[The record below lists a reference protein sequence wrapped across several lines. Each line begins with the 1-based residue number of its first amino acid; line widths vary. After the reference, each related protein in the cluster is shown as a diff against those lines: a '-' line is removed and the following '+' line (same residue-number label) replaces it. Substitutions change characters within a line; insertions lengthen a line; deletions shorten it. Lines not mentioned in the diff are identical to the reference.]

1 MKTYR
6 VSRPFVWFTTAAK
19 VVLTAVAALLY
30 VLAVTQ
36 PTPTPVRLLLLAGLT
51 LFGWTMY
58 VRLPRMPTEIEVSD
72 DGWVHFRSRRGTTR
86 VQAADI
92 RSIGRSL
99 GRRTVRVRHAGGRL
113 RLPNRFR
120 GFFDFLVTVKTL
132 NPSIELRGY

>member
-36 PTPTPVRLLLLAGLT
+36 LTPLPARLLLLAGLT

-58 VRLPRMPTEIEVSD
+58 VRLPRMPTEIADSD
-72 DGWVHFRSRRGTTR
+72 DGWVDFRSQRGTTR

-92 RSIGRSL
+92 RSIARSL

-120 GFFDFLVTVKTL
+120 GFFDFLVTLKTF
-132 NPSIELRGY
+132 NPSIDLRGY

>member
-6 VSRPFVWFTTAAK
+6 VSRPFLWLTTASK

-36 PTPTPVRLLLLAGLT
+36 PTPTAARLLLLAGLT
-51 LFGWTMY
+51 LFGWIMY
-58 VRLPRMPTEIEVSD
+58 VRLPRMPTEIDVSD
-72 DGWVHFRSRRGTTR
+72 EGWVDFRSRRGTTR

-99 GRRTVRVRHAGGRL
+99 GRGTVRVRHAGGSCDCRTDS
-113 RLPNRFR
+113 
-120 GFFDFLVTVKTL
+120 GASST
-132 NPSIELRGY
+132 SS